1 MVPQI
6 SVATEKSLFFLGIT
20 EYFKGT
26 WFSSTTEEF
35 EVCLIARNKQSYF
48 THTHQTQQ
56 MCFRDDGFLLLQPV
70 CPSFPLRTTVVPG
83 PQQVLHESCSVR
95 AALARCSHV
104 ITSFHQPQVR
114 TGSHNGSE
122 FQHKKKKKKGFTVTS
137 QKPWGHLFIPKQPMD
152 IPTSPGAPRPWLP
165 ASQRGNT
172 STGLWV

>member
-70 CPSFPLRTTVVPG
+70 CPSFPPRTTVVPG
-83 PQQVLHESCSVR
+83 PEQVLHESCSMR

-122 FQHKKKKKKGFTVTS
+122 FQHKKKKKKRFYSHFT
-137 QKPWGHLFIPKQPMD
+137 KAL
-152 IPTSPGAPRPWLP
+152 RPP
-165 ASQRGNT
+165 IHP
-172 STGLWV
+172 